1 MEEWGKRWKWWWI
14 PVLPLHRKGAVGD
27 GWAHKSRAPQCWQR
41 LCHSSTPTS
50 QLQSSDCAW
59 EHISGEILPLS
70 AWKHNHTHAKTGSM
84 WHLSGFA
91 FLLAVHTLGFSWTGR
106 NSLRLNYFFFFFLNF
121 PSPLAM
127 WVGSWQTG
135 SFEFVH
141 KQIFRH
147 STSAKV
153 YRFPF
158 MHPLFCHLA
167 FITIYLTFLLSGEI
181 LLYIFHIHNQKPSQ

>member
-106 NSLRLNYFFFFFLNF
+106 NSLRLNYFFFFFSISPVHWPCEWVHGKQEALNLSISRYSVILHLQKCTDSLSCIPF
-121 PSPLAM
+121 
-127 WVGSWQTG
+127 
-135 SFEFVH
+135 FV
-141 KQIFRH
+141 I
-147 STSAKV
+147 
-153 YRFPF
+153 
-158 MHPLFCHLA
+158 
-167 FITIYLTFLLSGEI
+167 
-181 LLYIFHIHNQKPSQ
+181 